1 MSESGKKLRDTS
13 RKTHK
18 ASALSF
24 SHLSGINMFEPLD
37 AAVWL
42 LVPVFFVAS
51 ALITGGNTTLSFM
64 GAAGIVL
71 IMFLVGAS
79 IEVLIESIRDIRGL
93 GTVIGFITNGPE
105 ALCLLVGL
113 LAGDMLFAASTPLGS
128 NVVNPLMLLAAGLLT
143 GTLAAVFRTRPRY
156 TLLCVLCTAA
166 TAVSFFL
173 TGLSM
178 WLWLLAAT
186 AVSLGFFFLR
196 PPEPGV
202 EHHGEEALPK
212 AWLIPAGL
220 VVVSAGYFLDPIVT
234 FTAEH
239 SQAPKGLIGFFVL
252 ATLTSWPEFKSTLSL
267 LRRRR
272 PLAAILNITVSN
284 ITNLWLAMTGVA
296 VHYAFGG

>member
-1 MSESGKKLRDTS
+1 MSGPDSTPRNTG
-13 RKTHK
+13 RKPRK
-18 ASALSF
+18 VSPLSF
-24 SHLSGINMFEPLD
+24 THLSGINMFEPLD
-37 AAVWL
+37 AAAWL
-42 LVPVFFVAS
+42 LVPAFFIVS
-51 ALITGGNTTLSFM
+51 ALITGGNMTMAFM

-79 IEVLIESIRDIRGL
+79 IEVLIESIKDIRGL
-93 GTVIGFITNGPE
+93 GTMVGFITNGPE

-113 LAGDMLFAASTPLGS
+113 LAGDVLFAASTPLGS

-143 GTLAAVFRTRPRY
+143 GTMAAVSRTRPRY
-156 TLLCVLCTAA
+156 TLLCILCTAL

-173 TGLSM
+173 AGLSM
-178 WLWLLAAT
+178 WLWLLVAA
-186 AVSLGFFFLR
+186 AVSFGFFFLR

-212 AWLIPAGL
+212 VWLIPAGL
-220 VVVSAGYFLDPIVT
+220 VVVIAGYFLDPIVT
-234 FTAEH
+234 FTAQH

-284 ITNLWLAMTGVA
+284 ITNLWLAMAGVTT
-296 VHYAFGG
+296 HYALGF